1 MVTRRLIPSLL
12 PSLLVAL
19 GVLLPIGRLHAQ
31 NAKADAIVARETRH
45 ESEDWKQ
52 IEPHLPDPKTAE
64 PARLELEG
72 DVLRARRFEEDAL
85 EYYQYAL
92 NRGGDPARLMNRMG
106 ITELTMLQPNMAR
119 PYFAQVVILK
129 PKDASGWNN
138 LGATEYF
145 VANYRAAMTD
155 YLKAVKLEKK
165 NAVFRAN
172 LATVYFQLKDYE
184 SARREFARA
193 YQLDPNVFHPEGG
206 NGIQARVLSATER
219 GRFCFELAK
228 VAGRSHDDVAVIA
241 WLTKASEAGFDLGT
255 EMSESRELQ
264 PYRNDPRVLL
274 IERNAKAVR
283 AGRTLAA
290 VAVPALPK
298 ELSKPD

>member
-1 MVTRRLIPSLL
+1 MDTRRFIGSLL
-12 PSLLVAL
+12 FVV
-19 GVLLPIGRLHAQ
+19 GVLLPSTKLHAQ
-31 NAKADAIVARETRH
+31 NKNADAVVARELRH
-45 ESEDWKQ
+45 ESEDWKM
-52 IEPHLPDPKTAE
+52 IEPHLPDPKTAT

-92 NRGGDPARLMNRMG
+92 DRGGDVPRLLNRMG
-106 ITELTMLQPNMAR
+106 ITELTLLQPNVAR
-119 PYFAQVVILK
+119 PYFARVVSLK

-145 VANYRAAMTD
+145 IANYRASLGD

-165 NAVFRAN
+165 NAVFRSN
-172 LATVYFQLKDYE
+172 LATAYFQLKDYE
-184 SARREFARA
+184 SARKEFARA
-193 YQLDPNVFHPEGG
+193 YKLDPNVFHPDGS

-228 VAGRSHDDVAVIA
+228 VAGRSHDDAAVIA
-241 WLTKASEAGFDLGT
+241 WLTKASEAGFELAP
-255 EMSESRELQ
+255 EMADSRELQ
-264 PYRNDPRVLL
+264 PYKNDPRVLL

-290 VAVPALPK
+290 AAVPALPA
-298 ELSKPD
+298 ELSKPN